1 MSDLKKQLRPLIPG
15 ICQKAEVRVE
25 EKFQNEVLR
34 PIIKLQNDL
43 VLICFEH
50 YLKCKKVELKKFT
63 DDQITAII
71 HKLFRSDTQLKSD
84 LRSLIIGLFTV
95 EEYRE
100 YLIIAA
106 QLNRRINSMIE
117 ERVGSFYTQKTND
130 A

>member
-1 MSDLKKQLRPLIPG
+1 MSDLKKQLRPSIPS
-15 ICQKAEVRVE
+15 IVQKSDISLE

-50 YLKCKKVELKKFT
+50 YLKRKKVELKKFT
-63 DDQITAII
+63 DDQITALI

-100 YLIIAA
+100 YLIISA
-106 QLNRRINSMIE
+106 QLNRRINSMIQ
-117 ERVGSFYTQKTND
+117 ERVGSFYTQQD
-130 A
+130 

>member
-1 MSDLKKQLRPLIPG
+1 MSDLKKQLRPSIPS
-15 ICQKAEVRVE
+15 IVQKSDSSLE

-50 YLKCKKVELKKFT
+50 YLKSKKVELKKFT

-71 HKLFRSDTQLKSD
+71 HKLFRSDTQLKSN
-84 LRSLIIGLFTV
+84 LRSLIIGLFTL

-100 YLIIAA
+100 YLTISA
-106 QLNRRINSMIE
+106 QLNRRINSMIQ
-117 ERVGSFYTQKTND
+117 ERVGSFYTQKD
-130 A
+130 